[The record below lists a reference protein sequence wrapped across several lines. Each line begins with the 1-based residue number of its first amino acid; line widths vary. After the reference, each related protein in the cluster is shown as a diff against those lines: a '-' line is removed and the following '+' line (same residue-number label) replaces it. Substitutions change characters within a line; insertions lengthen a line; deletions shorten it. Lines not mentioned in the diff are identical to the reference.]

1 MITIVVGAGVVAG
14 ALCGFL
20 RLRVFVVILLSPL
33 LAVCAV
39 AGGLIAHTYPGWIV
53 VAVVGA
59 PIVLQLAYAVVT
71 LLFHFVH
78 LRKLIPETQMAIG
91 RKIRAQLGA
100 LHALSPVLPARA
112 KFLTP
117 SRF

>member
-39 AGGLIAHTYPGWIV
+39 AGGLIAHTYAGWIV
-53 VAVVGA
+53 VALVGSPVA
-59 PIVLQLAYAVVT
+59 LQLAYAAVT
-71 LLFHFVH
+71 LLFHFVD
-78 LRKLIPETQMAIG
+78 LRKLLPETQMAIG
-91 RKIRAQLGA
+91 HKIRALFGA
-100 LHALSPVLPARA
+100 WHALSPVLLARA
-112 KFLTP
+112 KLLTP
-117 SRF
+117 SHF